1 LQLRRHRH
9 FIANQT
15 NAQSA
20 ALTATA
26 AVSRESTVMRKI
38 DQVTGCAGCG
48 AADPWLWAWE
58 CDWA

>member
-9 FIANQT
+9 FIASKT

-26 AVSRESTVMRKI
+26 AVNRQSTVMRKI
-38 DQVTGCAGCG
+38 DQVTGCAG
-48 AADPWLWAWE
+48 
-58 CDWA
+58 

>member
-15 NAQSA
+15 NTQSA

-26 AVSRESTVMRKI
+26 AVNRESTVMRKI

-48 AADPWLWAWE
+48 AAGPWLWA
-58 CDWA
+58 

>member
-26 AVSRESTVMRKI
+26 AVNRESTVMRKI

-48 AADPWLWAWE
+48 AAGPWLWAWE
-58 CDWA
+58 CGWA